1 MAAVP
6 PNSPW
11 RMVQNSSHIQRNV
24 EGREMGL
31 NLADHGPWGASSD
44 GTWMDPIVCS
54 DPVQQ
59 KEAAVEEVSSSR
71 APN

>member
-1 MAAVP
+1 
-6 PNSPW
+6 
-11 RMVQNSSHIQRNV
+11 
-24 EGREMGL
+24 MGL